1 MIVVIQEDNVDCD
14 DDDIIIRVIF
24 NDNKCKWLVLHFI
37 ASQLHSC
44 TVDALKCG
52 GLYKHSLSLN
62 MTRITYIIIINCK
75 LSTMVVH
82 VLASIS
88 KSDLDYILIYDRC
101 VPACWLYFELWRL
114 TQKVWYTIILS
125 TELCHNRHL
134 QFVMKFCESEES
146 NRGFTKVL
154 SRRHCNLN
162 LVQWRHYLRYRFV

>member
-88 KSDLDYILIYDRC
+88 KSDFDHSNQSRTLKLTPNWNKVKLRSILTANNSATYYICY
-101 VPACWLYFELWRL
+101 Y
-114 TQKVWYTIILS
+114 
-125 TELCHNRHL
+125 
-134 QFVMKFCESEES
+134 
-146 NRGFTKVL
+146 
-154 SRRHCNLN
+154 
-162 LVQWRHYLRYRFV
+162 

>member
-14 DDDIIIRVIF
+14 DDDIIIHVIF
-24 NDNKCKWLVLHFI
+24 NDNECKWLVLHFI

-88 KSDLDYILIYDRC
+88 KSDFDHSNQSRTLKSTPNWNKVKLRSILTANNSATYYICY
-101 VPACWLYFELWRL
+101 Y
-114 TQKVWYTIILS
+114 
-125 TELCHNRHL
+125 
-134 QFVMKFCESEES
+134 
-146 NRGFTKVL
+146 
-154 SRRHCNLN
+154 
-162 LVQWRHYLRYRFV
+162 